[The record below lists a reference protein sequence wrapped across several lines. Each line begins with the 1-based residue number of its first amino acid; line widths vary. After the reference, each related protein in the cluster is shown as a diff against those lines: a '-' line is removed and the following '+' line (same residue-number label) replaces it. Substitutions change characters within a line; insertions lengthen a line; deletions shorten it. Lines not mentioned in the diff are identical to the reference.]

1 MNLLE
6 EIDGNNVFANLEF
19 VIRGWEFHRI
29 PNLLLADE
37 CWVFFFSWL
46 AVFLVVCV
54 WFSFPHET
62 EKDSFHS
69 GHIYVE
75 VYFNSIKSTTVPK
88 CRKADWNLTAGLK
101 IS

>member
-37 CWVFFFSWL
+37 CWGFFFL
-46 AVFLVVCV
+46 
-54 WFSFPHET
+54 
-62 EKDSFHS
+62 
-69 GHIYVE
+69 G
-75 VYFNSIKSTTVPK
+75 
-88 CRKADWNLTAGLK
+88 
-101 IS
+101 

>member
-37 CWVFFFSWL
+37 CWGFFF
-46 AVFLVVCV
+46 LVSCFFGGVCLV
-54 WFSFPHET
+54 LFS
-62 EKDSFHS
+62 S
-69 GHIYVE
+69 
-75 VYFNSIKSTTVPK
+75 
-88 CRKADWNLTAGLK
+88 
-101 IS
+101 